1 MDAISFKHRSCSPFF
16 SALLGRKGI
25 ELVYADLH
33 APLLS
38 ADWLRKAALLR

>member
-1 MDAISFKHRSCSPFF
+1 MD
-16 SALLGRKGI
+16 LLKMGA
-25 ELVYADLH
+25 VADPH